1 MRLPGF
7 GRKACS
13 TKQAWHWHFVPLARM
28 DNAPS
33 MIVRIFLYRWRG
45 VSLRTWTL
53 RACAG
58 FCALSAVQ
66 AEAQR
71 SVDQVAAYGR
81 VSPGERAVTLSV
93 PSYLNSPPVVAE
105 LFVKEGDHVVRHQ
118 KLAVTQSHLLAS
130 ADLAMAKAHLS
141 TAEERLQAL
150 NAEPKSQEIAA
161 QEALVKSLEAE
172 ARAEKAKKR
181 PDTVAGKDEATAREE
196 AAEAKVAMSQHQL
209 EAMREVRPADLAVG
223 RAEVEEAKAAVV
235 RAEALQAFTEVE
247 APFDGQILKI
257 VSYPGEDASR
267 GLLEMGATQAM
278 VIKGELNVGDAS
290 RARVGARAT
299 IKSEAWQGEMEGRV
313 TRIDSRVK
321 RSELTTL
328 STFANVDR
336 QIIEATITPETPE
349 KLEGLTGA
357 EVTVTIDTGP
367 AAK

>member
-1 MRLPGF
+1 
-7 GRKACS
+7 
-13 TKQAWHWHFVPLARM
+13 
-28 DNAPS
+28 
-33 MIVRIFLYRWRG
+33 MIVRLSLYRPHRPT
-45 VSLRTWTL
+45 VRAWTL

-58 FCALSAVQ
+58 FCALWAVQ
-66 AEAQR
+66 AAAQ
-71 SVDQVAAYGR
+71 SLVDQVAAYGR

-93 PSYLNSPPVVAE
+93 PYYLNSPPVVAE

-118 KLAVTQSHLLAS
+118 KLAVTQSHSLAS

-172 ARAEKAKKR
+172 ARGEKAKKR
-181 PDTVAGKDEATAREE
+181 PETAAGRNEAAALEE

-209 EAMREVRPADLAVG
+209 EAMREVRPADLAVV

-257 VSYPGEDASR
+257 LSYPGEDASR
-267 GLLEMGATQAM
+267 GLLEIGATQAM

-290 RARVGARAT
+290 RAKVGARAT
-299 IKSEAWQGEMEGRV
+299 IKSEAWQGEIAGRV

-357 EVTVTIDTGP
+357 EVTVTIDAGP